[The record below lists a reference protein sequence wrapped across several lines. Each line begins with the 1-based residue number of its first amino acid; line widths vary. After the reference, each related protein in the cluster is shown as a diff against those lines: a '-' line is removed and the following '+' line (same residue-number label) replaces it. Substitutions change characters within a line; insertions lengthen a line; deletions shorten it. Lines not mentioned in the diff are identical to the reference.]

1 MVNQAITS
9 FICDMRYVLE
19 SAVGENNFS
28 IMFEVS
34 VFFFV
39 LGKIPILKY
48 CAIIWQVHLNVKC
61 VFG

>member
-1 MVNQAITS
+1 MVSQAITS

-34 VFFFV
+34 GFFFV

>member
-1 MVNQAITS
+1 MVSQAITS

-28 IMFEVS
+28 IMSEVS